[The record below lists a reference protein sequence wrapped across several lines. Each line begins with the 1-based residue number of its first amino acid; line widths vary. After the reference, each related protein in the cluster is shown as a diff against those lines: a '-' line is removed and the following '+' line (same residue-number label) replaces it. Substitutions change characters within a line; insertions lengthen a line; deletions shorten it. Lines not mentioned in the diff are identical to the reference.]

1 MDALIA
7 VLVVLVVVGL
17 SLLSS
22 SVRILREY
30 ERGVVFRL
38 GRLVKS
44 KDPGLVLLIPVVD
57 RMVRVSLRIVT
68 LRIPAQDIITR
79 DNVPVRVTAVAY
91 FRIID
96 ADRAIVEIEDFLA
109 ATSQIAQTS
118 LRAVLGKAELDTL
131 LSEREHLNEDL
142 QKVIDQQTEPWGVK
156 VSIVEIKDVEI
167 PENMQR
173 AIARQAEAERER
185 RAKVINAEGEFQASA
200 KLADAADVMAR
211 NPATLQ
217 LRYLQTLMELG
228 NASKSSVVI
237 PLPIDLLR
245 SALSQH
251 SARGDDDQGDN
262 SIGNRGDSRSPH
274 LPAGATGSTAA
285 GGGEMRSHRP
295 RPARAS
301 RPLDPWAVSPGLRG
315 AAARPSRRRA
325 RPRG

>member
-68 LRIPAQDIITR
+68 LRIPAQDVITR

-131 LSEREHLNEDL
+131 LSERERLNEDL

-211 NPATLQ
+211 NPDTLQ

-228 NASKSSVVI
+228 NAGKSSVVI
-237 PLPIDLLR
+237 PLPINLMRSLL
-245 SALSQH
+245 SGEADH
-251 SARGDDDQGDN
+251 SEGLLATLAKPEVSEEPVVQNGRLNGTSRHRVLVGAHTVVPG
-262 SIGNRGDSRSPH
+262 ISRSRRV
-274 LPAGATGSTAA
+274 AA
-285 GGGEMRSHRP
+285 VRQSGHR
-295 RPARAS
+295 
-301 RPLDPWAVSPGLRG
+301 V
-315 AAARPSRRRA
+315 

>member
-7 VLVVLVVVGL
+7 VLVVIVVVGL

-68 LRIPAQDIITR
+68 LRIPAQDVITR

-91 FRIID
+91 FRVID
-96 ADRAIVEIEDFLA
+96 ADRAIVEVEDFLA

-185 RAKVINAEGEFQASA
+185 RAKVINAEGEFQAST

-237 PLPIDLLR
+237 PLPINL
-245 SALSQH
+245 
-251 SARGDDDQGDN
+251 
-262 SIGNRGDSRSPH
+262 
-274 LPAGATGSTAA
+274 
-285 GGGEMRSHRP
+285 MRSLLSEKDEQSDGLLEQLATAEGNEKPVVRDGRIDGNGRHRVLMGAHSVVP
-295 RPARAS
+295 GIS
-301 RPLDPWAVSPGLRG
+301 RGRRG
-315 AAARPSRRRA
+315 AAVRQSGHRA

>member
-17 SLLSS
+17 SLLSA

-68 LRIPAQDIITR
+68 LRIPAQDVITR

-91 FRIID
+91 FRVID
-96 ADRAIVEIEDFLA
+96 ADRAIVEVEDFLA

-185 RAKVINAEGEFQASA
+185 RAKVINAEGEFQAST

-237 PLPIDLLR
+237 PLPINL
-245 SALSQH
+245 
-251 SARGDDDQGDN
+251 
-262 SIGNRGDSRSPH
+262 
-274 LPAGATGSTAA
+274 
-285 GGGEMRSHRP
+285 MRSLLSEKAEQSDGLLEQLAKPVATEEPVVRGGRFDGNGRHRVLMGAHSVVP
-295 RPARAS
+295 GIS
-301 RPLDPWAVSPGLRG
+301 RGRRG
-315 AAARPSRRRA
+315 AAVRQSGHRA